1 MENEI
6 ENNNSYN
13 NDIIVDSEEDLSS
26 ITALAYDDYYFQQI
40 INKQDTIIGNQS
52 NTYNLLNFGFTFI
65 SFILI
70 IFFAYNYMKNL
81 IRKQGI

>member
-13 NDIIVDSEEDLSS
+13 NNIVVDSEGEISS
-26 ITALAYDDYYFQQI
+26 ISALAYDDYYFQQI

-52 NTYNLLNFGFTFI
+52 NTYNLLNFGFTFV

-70 IFFAYNYMKNL
+70 IFSVYNYMKNM
-81 IRKQGI
+81 IRK

>member
-81 IRKQGI
+81 IRK

>member
-13 NDIIVDSEEDLSS
+13 NNIIVNGEGEMSS
-26 ITALAYDDYYFQQI
+26 ISALVYDDYYFQQI

-70 IFFAYNYMKNL
+70 IFFVYNYMKNM
-81 IRKQGI
+81 IRK

>member
-1 MENEI
+1 MDNEI

-13 NDIIVDSEEDLSS
+13 NNIVVDSKGELSS
-26 ITALAYDDYYFQQI
+26 ISALAYDDYYFQQI

-70 IFFAYNYMKNL
+70 IFFVYNYTKNM
-81 IRKQGI
+81 IRK